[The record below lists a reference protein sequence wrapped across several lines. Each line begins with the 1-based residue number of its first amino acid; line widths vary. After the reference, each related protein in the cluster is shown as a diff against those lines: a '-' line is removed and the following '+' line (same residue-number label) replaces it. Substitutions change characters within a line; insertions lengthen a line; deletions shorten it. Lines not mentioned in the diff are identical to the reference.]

1 MQRRSCGWSRR
12 ESAKPATGIGH
23 RWGVQ
28 GQAQAGPGKR
38 TRGSAWNPWN
48 PWIGPPISPDFS
60 RSHCRD
66 AAGLAT
72 ADAFVGLET
81 SIEISPSEDTP
92 RTRTPPGG
100 SEAFEK
106 RTDCVAPWRAWV
118 KQLARS
124 VSDVP
129 LTLPLPLPW
138 SVGLPPLLSNETNGG
153 IIDFAAIAARQLADG
168 PSELEMPCLG

>member
-1 MQRRSCGWSRR
+1 M
-12 ESAKPATGIGH
+12 ESMESMDLPTDF
-23 RWGVQ
+23 R
-28 GQAQAGPGKR
+28 P
-38 TRGSAWNPWN
+38 T
-48 PWIGPPISPDFS
+48 SPD
-60 RSHCRD
+60 HI
-66 AAGLAT
+66 AGILRALRVWRVLRAT
-72 ADAFVGLET
+72 ADAFVSLET
-81 SIEISPSEDTP
+81 STEISPSEDTP

-106 RTDCVAPWRAWV
+106 RTDCVAPWV

-138 SVGLPPLLSNETNGG
+138 SVGLPPLLSNENNGG
-153 IIDFAAIAARQLADG
+153 ILDFAAIAARQLAEM